1 MKQRLLIAFLTMVV
15 LGAGYVAGVWTER
28 RSCKV
33 PPPPALLGEL
43 STSKRPADAK
53 PASTPAPNAAE
64 LAAKIEQLRP
74 QIEEFRVRLNELDR
88 VMDREIDEILTPT
101 QRVKFAGIVKY
112 YADLRAKEDAAVSR
126 GAPLTAEEVTRLQ
139 QQPLYTM
146 LGIVVIP
153 LRLHWTTRDL
163 ELDAAQQEKLR
174 QILVKRRNN
183 FIALVDAY
191 PPPSLE
197 LSKLA
202 PAAQRLIGAK
212 K

>member
-33 PPPPALLGEL
+33 PSPPALLGEL
-43 STSKRPADAK
+43 STSKRPAHAK
-53 PASTPAPNAAE
+53 PAPKPAPNAAQ
-64 LAAKIEQLRP
+64 LAAEIERLRP

-88 VMDREIDEILTPT
+88 EMDRGIDEILTPS

-112 YADLRAKEDAAVSR
+112 YADLRAKEDAATSR
-126 GAPLTAEEVTRLQ
+126 GAPLTAEEITRLQ

-146 LGIVVIP
+146 LSIVVIP
-153 LRLHWTTRDL
+153 LRLQWTTHDL
-163 ELDAAQQEKLR
+163 DLDAAQQEKFR
-174 QILVKRRNN
+174 QILVKRRDK
-183 FIALVDAY
+183 FIALVDSS

-202 PAAQRLIGAK
+202 PLAQRLIGEK